1 MSRFEHSR
9 AHISTRAALAAL
21 FVSPHALAA
30 DYFISPAGNDNN
42 PGTESRPFK
51 TMRKAGEMA
60 TSPGDT
66 VYIRG
71 GVYGGGWDAHLS
83 PQASGTAQ
91 APITFRA
98 YPGELPILDG
108 SDLEDDGSGVEPTEV
123 SVSHVRFMGLVARNW
138 PSSGFS
144 NGWLSASGEPAPD
157 AVAPSSDLE
166 FINCIADNNGIN
178 GFAFNSASNVRFERN
193 ISLHNG
199 QLLPSWSSGFSLYAA
214 KGTSVVNGNIAF
226 ENIDVSDNRSDG
238 SGFILDED
246 SSGALFVNNIAFR
259 NGGSCIRL
267 TLSGGGQLLN
277 NTCVQNGQDANV
289 MFNDEVYV
297 SDAQSAGGAAA
308 TNNLI
313 WPGKAAFGGQSIA
326 QSTNVI
332 INDGSSVLSGTGA
345 LDFRLAAG
353 AAQLIDQGSAGDAPT
368 DDVGFDFKCI
378 KEQSGLDHWWQ
389 YAIDYD
395 YVESV
400 GGVAGCFHPGARP
413 AGGGIDVG
421 AYESGAELTGCGEAA
436 ECDDSNECTQD
447 SCGAGNQCVNLPL
460 EGCCSTDADC
470 VDSDQ
475 CTVDVCNLETGFC
488 SNEVDPACGE
498 NASGEWT
505 FDAETGYV
513 AVCNWGGFR
522 WSAAGPEEA
531 GVNQTVSSIE
541 QADDLC
547 YAGVVAAHEGH
558 NGYAMLGIN
567 LSQESGESTEALN
580 TAPEGDGLNVSLT
593 NVNNTP
599 LRVQL
604 QDAPDQ
610 DGNSNSWCVEVEGS
624 GGFYKWTDFNTA
636 CWSEDE
642 GEAYALEPI
651 NVIAIMVAGH
661 NEEDRDFNFC
671 LNRVSPSGAECI
683 AAPVDPVTPDTTD
696 ILTPDT
702 TDMTDPG
709 TDTTANMTPVAP
721 VDTTDGT
728 AAPVAPMVNP
738 TSCSIGLSPCGTTC
752 TDLTADPNNCGMCGT
767 MCEAGTVCS
776 ASQCAA
782 TCAVGQLQCGQ
793 ACVDS
798 TSNVLHCGGCNQPC
812 LSGQQCSQGT
822 CVGEATGGSITDP
835 TAPVVAPP
843 AGNDS
848 SCGCRV
854 VGAPNGTH
862 SSTPL
867 GGSAALLFGLAALRR
882 RVRRQRARE
891 LRARH

>member
-1 MSRFEHSR
+1 MSRSEHSR
-9 AHISTRAALAAL
+9 ARFSTRAGLVALL
-21 FVSPHALAA
+21 VSPHTLAA
-30 DYFISPAGNDNN
+30 NYFVAPDGSDNN
-42 PGTESRPFK
+42 PGTESKPFK

-108 SDLEDDGSGVEPTEV
+108 TELEDNGSGVEPTEV
-123 SVSHVRFMGLVARNW
+123 AVSHVRFMGLVARNW

-144 NGWLSASGEPAPD
+144 NGWLSASGEAEPD
-157 AVAPSSDLE
+157 AVSPSSDLE

-178 GFAFNSASNVRFERN
+178 GFAFNSAGNVRFEHN

-214 KGTSVVNGNIAF
+214 TGTSVVDGNVAF
-226 ENIDVSDNRSDG
+226 ENIDISDNRSDG

-267 TLSGGGQLLN
+267 TLSAGGQLLN
-277 NTCVQNGQDANV
+277 NTCIQNGQDSNV
-289 MFNDEVYV
+289 MFNDEIYV
-297 SDAQSAGGAAA
+297 SDAQSASGATA
-308 TNNLI
+308 TNNVI
-313 WPGKAAFGGQSIA
+313 WPGKAAFGGENIA
-326 QSTNVI
+326 QSNNVI
-332 INDGSSVLSGTGA
+332 VNDGSSFVSGTGA
-345 LDFRLAAG
+345 LDFSLAAG
-353 AAQLIDQGSAGDAPT
+353 ASQLIDQGSASNAASNDI
-368 DDVGFDFKCI
+368 GFDFKCI
-378 KEQSGLDHWWQ
+378 KEQSGLDRWWQ

-395 YVESV
+395 YVASV
-400 GGVAGCFHPGARP
+400 GGVAGCFTPGARP
-413 AGGGIDVG
+413 AGGGVDVG
-421 AYESGAELTGCGEAA
+421 AYEAGAEPTGCSEVTQ
-436 ECDDSNECTQD
+436 CDDSNACTED
-447 SCGAGNQCVNLPL
+447 SCGAGNQCVNLPI

-475 CTVDVCNLETGFC
+475 CTVDVCDLEAGFC
-488 SNEVDPACGE
+488 SNEVNPECGE
-498 NASGEWT
+498 NASGEWS

-513 AVCNWGGFR
+513 AICNWGGFR
-522 WSAAGPEEA
+522 WSAAGPEEP
-531 GVNQTVSSIE
+531 GVNDTVSSIE

-547 YAGVVAAHEGH
+547 YTGVVAAHDGH

-567 LSQESGESTEALN
+567 ISQESGESTEALN
-580 TAPEGDGLNVSLT
+580 TAPEGDGLNISLT
-593 NVNNTP
+593 NTNSTP

-604 QDAPDQ
+604 QDAPDE

-624 GGFYKWTDFNTA
+624 GGFYEWTDFNTA

-642 GEAYALEPI
+642 GEDYALEPI

-661 NEEDRDFNFC
+661 NEEDREFDFC

-683 AAPVDPVTPDTTD
+683 AAPVDPPVTPDTTM
-696 ILTPDT
+696 TADT

-709 TDTTANMTPVAP
+709 TDTTANMTPATP
-721 VDTTDGT
+721 IDTTDGST
-728 AAPVAPMVNP
+728 TPVAPTVNP
-738 TSCSIGLSPCGTTC
+738 TTCALGLSPCGTAC
-752 TDLTADPNNCGMCGT
+752 VDLTSDPNNCGMCGT
-767 MCEAGTVCS
+767 MCDAGTVCS

-782 TCAVGQLQCGQ
+782 MCTVGQLQCGQ
-793 ACVDS
+793 GCVDS
-798 TSNVLHCGGCNQPC
+798 MSSVLHCGGCNQLC
-812 LSGQQCSQGT
+812 LAGQQCSNGV

-835 TAPVVAPP
+835 TAPIVAPP
-843 AGNDS
+843 AGDDS

-854 VGAPNGTH
+854 VGGHGGAP
-862 SSTPL
+862 SSVPGVGAAGLLL
-867 GGSAALLFGLAALRR
+867 GLMAMRR
-882 RVRRQRARE
+882 RRRA
-891 LRARH
+891 A